1 MQALDHDEV
10 SAFVDAPPERVY
22 ALVADVTRMP
32 ELSPELVRC
41 EWLDGATGPV
51 VGARFEATN
60 QLPGGRPWKNRPVV
74 TAANP
79 GREFAFSRTE
89 RLAGTIVWRYRFE
102 PEARKGLHTVTRVTE
117 SYEVIC
123 PVSRLGWFVIERLFG
138 GRDRRGALRAG
149 MTETL
154 ERLGQMASATV
165 ATDGRD

>member
-41 EWLDGATGPV
+41 KWLDGVTGPV

-60 QLPGGRPWKNRPVV
+60 KVPGGRPWKNRPVV
-74 TAANP
+74 TAADP
-79 GREFAFSRTE
+79 GREFAFSRAE

-102 PEARKGLHTVTRVTE
+102 PEGTGTRVTE
-117 SYEVIC
+117 SYEVIR

-154 ERLGQMASATV
+154 ERLRHVASSTV
-165 ATDGRD
+165 QTDGRD